1 MYKKKFPDGD
11 SGHACLQP
19 TTFHLIPSHILGG
32 RGVSVEGQ
40 AVAGAAGK
48 AGHLAGEGSALDVR
62 AKSGGGL
69 GAKEAKE
76 IGTKASNVGRGHRSA
91 RDGVLRS
98 VSIHSVFSQIGA
110 NKRGLTVAEV
120 LPIHELRMLVPGA
133 KMSTRE
139 P

>member
-1 MYKKKFPDGD
+1 MVILAKYAF
-11 SGHACLQP
+11 QP
-19 TTFHLIPSHILGG
+19 TTFHLVPSHLLGG
-32 RGVSVEGQ
+32 RGVSVKGE
-40 AVAGAAGK
+40 AVAGAAGE
-48 AGHLAGEGSALDVR
+48 AGQLAGERCALDVR

-76 IGTKASNVGRGHRSA
+76 IGTKTGNMGRGHRSS

-98 VSIHSVFSQIGA
+98 VSTHSVFSQNGA